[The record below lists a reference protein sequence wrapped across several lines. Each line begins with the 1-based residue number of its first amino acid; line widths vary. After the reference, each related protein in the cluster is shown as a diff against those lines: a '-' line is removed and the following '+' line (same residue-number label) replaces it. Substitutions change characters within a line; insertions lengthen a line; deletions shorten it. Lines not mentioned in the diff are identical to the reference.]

1 MLQLEAREANAPG
14 FLGKIGWDVW
24 GEGIHSPPG
33 TKDFWYKSIYSTY
46 IIYIVNIYILYSMYI
61 TSRSKSKLN
70 DHFTSLLHLNLFG
83 TLPKFI
89 VTLLWTCLKVNSSLS
104 RFSRPPWCSLHN
116 LQSFAISL
124 PVLCGAS
131 LPVRCFN
138 RQRWLVTICHL
149 EFGTAI
155 FDGNWSV
162 SWRGRASALGLN
174 QKWNHVPHRYDRNRI
189 QNHRQNPLTCKLLYL
204 PIFLPSWKP
213 FLRNHLKCLFPANLA
228 WSLLASLDLASEWTT
243 TGRYR
248 QHDAAKLV
256 KRHCTCHFALAS
268 CQQFSE
274 EFSLLLFGGPAAV
287 VAKLDPVATWQGSS
301 SNNYKRK
308 TNLSPTR

>member
-1 MLQLEAREANAPG
+1 
-14 FLGKIGWDVW
+14 
-24 GEGIHSPPG
+24 
-33 TKDFWYKSIYSTY
+33 
-46 IIYIVNIYILYSMYI
+46 MYI

-138 RQRWLVTICHL
+138 HQRWLVTICHL

-174 QKWNHVPHRYDRNRI
+174 QMWNRRYHRYDRNRI
-189 QNHRQNPLTCKLLYL
+189 QNHRQNPLTCKLLYFSGVFPVLEAFPPEPPKVPISRQPDLCSL
-204 PIFLPSWKP
+204 P
-213 FLRNHLKCLFPANLA
+213 
-228 WSLLASLDLASEWTT
+228 WTWQVEFSAT
-243 TGRYR
+243 DR
-248 QHDAAKLV
+248 QHDAV
-256 KRHCTCHFALAS
+256 ALAILHS
-268 CQQFSE
+268 RAANSFPRNSRCS
-274 EFSLLLFGGPAAV
+274 SLV
-287 VAKLDPVATWQGSS
+287 VLQRS
-301 SNNYKRK
+301 
-308 TNLSPTR
+308 